1 MLLRLAGG
9 GLVLGVTDA
18 AREGRFSGRWDARD
32 LDTDVV
38 TDRGLILFAVARVT
52 ILLFTWVPLAVA
64 NEEALLRL
72 AVAVGAAK
80 GSGPNFFG
88 GKEGTRAIS
97 GTGTHARCES
107 LGTHCSEGG
116 TPASVKNWWIFLTT
130 AGG

>member
-1 MLLRLAGG
+1 MAGG

-52 ILLFTWVPLAVA
+52 ILLFNRFPLVVA

-72 AVAVGAAK
+72 AVAVGAA
-80 GSGPNFFG
+80 
-88 GKEGTRAIS
+88 TR
-97 GTGTHARCES
+97 
-107 LGTHCSEGG
+107 
-116 TPASVKNWWIFLTT
+116 
-130 AGG
+130 